1 MVDSH
6 FCGVFFARTFQCT
19 SIFYCFIDFIDLQ
32 TEVDEKASEQNNDE
46 EESVDEPSEAHEEM
60 RSKHV
65 LKQAQMSRELKELNL
80 RLTKTQELA
89 SQMENNSKEILE
101 MREKHE
107 VSLRL
112 VLWIWGSVR
121 LH

>member
-1 MVDSH
+1 M
-6 FCGVFFARTFQCT
+6 
-19 SIFYCFIDFIDLQ
+19 Q
-32 TEVDEKASEQNNDE
+32 TEVDEKASEQMNE
-46 EESVDEPSEAHEEM
+46 AEESVNEPSEVHEEM

-65 LKQAQMSRELKELNL
+65 LKQAQMTRELKELNL

-107 VSLRL
+107 VLLRL
-112 VLWIWGSVR
+112 VLFD
-121 LH
+121 